1 MNRLLMAGKTALV
14 SGGSNGIAR
23 AQAELFASEGAKV
36 VIGDIDDV
44 AGEQVA
50 ADIRKAGGSALYVHL
65 DVSSERSWVSAVA
78 TAMDAFGGLT
88 TLLNTAGIYRM
99 ASIDDESPE
108 GFLRMATVN
117 QLGVLLGMKS
127 ALPALRASGNGAI
140 LNMASAAAVRVYP
153 EQIAYSAS
161 KAAVKLMSQTA
172 ANENGRFGVRVNSIY
187 PGPVKTGMLK
197 DATREVLDAALS
209 TMPLGRMATPE
220 DIAYGSLYLCS
231 DLAINVTG
239 AELAIDGGLLT
250 R

>member
-1 MNRLLMAGKTALV
+1 MNRLLMAGKTALI

-50 ADIRKAGGSALYVHL
+50 ADIRTAGGSALYVHL
-65 DVSSERSWVSAVA
+65 DVSSEQSWVSAVA
-78 TAMDAFGGLT
+78 AAVEYSGGLT
-88 TLLNTAGIYRM
+88 TLLNTAGIYHM
-99 ASIDDESPE
+99 ASIDDETPE
-108 GFLRMATVN
+108 GFLRMTTVN
-117 QLGVLLGMKS
+117 QLGVLLGMKC
-127 ALPALRASGNGAI
+127 ALPAMRASGNAAI

-153 EQIAYSAS
+153 QQIAYSAS

-187 PGPVKTGMLK
+187 PGPVKTGILRN
-197 DATREVLDAALS
+197 ATQEILDAALS

-220 DIAYGSLYLCS
+220 DIANGSLFLCS